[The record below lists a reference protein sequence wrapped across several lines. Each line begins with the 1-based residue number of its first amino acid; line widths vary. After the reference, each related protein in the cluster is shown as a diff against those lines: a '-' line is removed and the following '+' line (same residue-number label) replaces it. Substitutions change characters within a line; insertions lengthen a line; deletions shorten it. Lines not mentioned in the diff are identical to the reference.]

1 MKNANIST
9 NLSQSFRVG
18 GNTGIS
24 NILKDIN
31 TSQTIVKKNENEI
44 NKILGEVN
52 TSQTMNKRKD
62 QQVNDILKDVETT
75 ATNFNKNN
83 KNIDNN
89 NNQNLQSIDD
99 IRKIFNNDYPNSNL
113 YNNNNNLKDSRMN
126 NIFKSEMIP
135 GDNRFIP
142 NNKGKGPEKPVI
154 RKFKQNYEYGYNKP
168 TEDNGQYMQNENGQ
182 NNKYNINLKH
192 MNKINVII
200 NLLEELNSENLI
212 HVKNQIIC

>member
-113 YNNNNNLKDSRMN
+113 YNNNNNNNLKDSRMN

-135 GDNRFIP
+135 GDNRFML
-142 NNKGKGPEKPVI
+142 NNKGKGSEKPVI
-154 RKFKQNYEYGYNKP
+154 PKFKQNYEYGYNKP

-182 NNKYNINLKH
+182 NNKYNINPKH
-192 MNKINVII
+192 MNKINAII
-200 NLLEELNSENLI
+200 NLLEELNLENLI
-212 HVKNQIIC
+212 HVK